1 MCIRD
6 SIERTETGGL
16 IVGIAGERLT
26 SSYKFYAVFQENE
39 EYTVRWNSQELGTIV
54 QPPPAGEKIAIAGHV
69 WVVEEVDHQRHTV
82 YCEQVKGKV
91 PAYFGECP
99 GDIHTKV
106 LERMRLV
113 LQEQKSYPYLMK
125 NAVSRLQLARHVA
138 RNSGVTEE
146 PLICLGGDMWCL
158 FPWLGSY
165 AFLAMERFLKCR
177 CAGALKLTGLAPS
190 RPYFIQFKMQAD
202 KRTFFRVLLEQERKP
217 LDPME
222 LVYPNEVP
230 VFEKYDEYLP
240 EELVKK
246 GFACGVLGIDEMR
259 ERIRGWEMF
268 A

>member
-1 MCIRD
+1 M
-6 SIERTETGGL
+6 
-16 IVGIAGERLT
+16 
-26 SSYKFYAVFQENE
+26 
-39 EYTVRWNSQELGTIV
+39 
-54 QPPPAGEKIAIAGHV
+54 
-69 WVVEEVDHQRHTV
+69 VEEVDHQRHTV

-165 AFLAMERFLKCR
+165 AFLAMERFLKC
-177 CAGALKLTGLAPS
+177 A
-190 RPYFIQFKMQAD
+190 
-202 KRTFFRVLLEQERKP
+202 
-217 LDPME
+217 
-222 LVYPNEVP
+222 VP
-230 VFEKYDEYLP
+230 VL
-240 EELVKK
+240 
-246 GFACGVLGIDEMR
+246 
-259 ERIRGWEMF
+259 
-268 A
+268 

>member
-1 MCIRD
+1 
-6 SIERTETGGL
+6 
-16 IVGIAGERLT
+16 
-26 SSYKFYAVFQENE
+26 
-39 EYTVRWNSQELGTIV
+39 
-54 QPPPAGEKIAIAGHV
+54 
-69 WVVEEVDHQRHTV
+69 
-82 YCEQVKGKV
+82 
-91 PAYFGECP
+91 
-99 GDIHTKV
+99 
-106 LERMRLV
+106 MRLV

-190 RPYFIQFKMQAD
+190 RPYFIQFKMQTD